1 MHFPSPPPPPLSS
14 EAKRG
19 AKWRGSR
26 GGAGAAGTCRGAG
39 AAARCGV
46 SPVRGRGRW
55 LGFGRRCEKV
65 ELLPGGAG
73 GDGGSRSF
81 CAECQTF
88 PWLPFLHPRH
98 PFPLPRTHMHTPP
111 ANGLLG
117 VRVCVC
123 GCVCVWVCV
132 SQPSLTPTAAAPG
145 AGHSPGHRE
154 VFGEAFCS
162 VKSSSAHPRTRQQHA
177 HCAEIGHTRPLHS
190 WHFPLDYRPCLLLQ
204 DPLCAF
210 NRSISP

>member
-1 MHFPSPPPPPLSS
+1 MEGNEHGSVCVGRGTQCTFPPRPPHPTPFLGGKARRKVAGVPRGPP
-14 EAKRG
+14 
-19 AKWRGSR
+19 
-26 GGAGAAGTCRGAG
+26 GTCRGAG

-123 GCVCVWVCV
+123 VWLCVRVGVC
-132 SQPSLTPTAAAPG
+132 QPTQPHTHCCCSRSRAQPRSPGGIRGGILLREKQLSAPTDTAAA
-145 AGHSPGHRE
+145 
-154 VFGEAFCS
+154 C
-162 VKSSSAHPRTRQQHA
+162 
-177 HCAEIGHTRPLHS
+177 PL
-190 WHFPLDYRPCLLLQ
+190 R
-204 DPLCAF
+204 
-210 NRSISP
+210 

>member
-1 MHFPSPPPPPLSS
+1 MGGVARKSSSSPAAPAATEGLAPSAPSVRLSPGFPSSIPATPFHSLARTCTPLQQMGCL
-14 EAKRG
+14 A
-19 AKWRGSR
+19 
-26 GGAGAAGTCRGAG
+26 CV
-39 AAARCGV
+39 C
-46 SPVRGRGRW
+46 
-55 LGFGRRCEKV
+55 
-65 ELLPGGAG
+65 
-73 GDGGSRSF
+73 
-81 CAECQTF
+81 
-88 PWLPFLHPRH
+88 
-98 PFPLPRTHMHTPP
+98 
-111 ANGLLG
+111 
-117 VRVCVC
+117 VCVC

-190 WHFPLDYRPCLLLQ
+190 WHFPLVHRPCLLFQ
-204 DPLCAF
+204 DPLCVC